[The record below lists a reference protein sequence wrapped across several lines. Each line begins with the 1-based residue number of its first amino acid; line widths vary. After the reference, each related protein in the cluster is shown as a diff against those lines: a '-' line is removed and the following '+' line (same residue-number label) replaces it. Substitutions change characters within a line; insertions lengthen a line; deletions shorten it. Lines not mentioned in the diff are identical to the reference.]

1 MRGLVVVTHG
11 LAVVALLN
19 NFYEKSRRSVTCK
32 LATLNWSFSRSCSH
46 QQIRVRL
53 VSLTHQ
59 SYMACIHPS
68 YCYARQKFG
77 LSISAG
83 SFITLNSQSNA
94 VGSRKMNQC
103 DVPNT
108 FLMPC
113 FLLVVTSLFYSF
125 PVFLN
130 FSFLSR
136 QFSRVMRAVLRLRGC
151 NFFKSQNKQHACLL
165 HLQKMLNVCFI

>member
-1 MRGLVVVTHG
+1 M
-11 LAVVALLN
+11 LLLT
-19 NFYEKSRRSVTCK
+19 K
-32 LATLNWSFSRSCSH
+32 CSGSLCLFTR

-59 SYMACIHPS
+59 SYMACIRPS

-77 LSISAG
+77 LSISA
-83 SFITLNSQSNA
+83 LNSQSNA

-108 FLMPC
+108 FLTPC
-113 FLLVVTSLFYSF
+113 FLLMVTSFFYLFA
-125 PVFLN
+125 VFLN

-136 QFSRVMRAVLRLRGC
+136 QFSRVMRAVARLHGC
-151 NFFKSQNKQHACLL
+151 IFFKSQNKQHAYLL
-165 HLQKMLNVCFI
+165 HLRKMLNVCFI